1 MYFKKVMPPKKTK
14 RKQKKEINKIY
25 IRMSFW
31 MDDPTILLNSNYI
44 FDVLPNEHQ
53 SNTQNL
59 NALSRFV
66 IWISLFGYIILK
78 KILF

>member
-1 MYFKKVMPPKKTK
+1 
-14 RKQKKEINKIY
+14 
-25 IRMSFW
+25 MSFW